1 MFLFA
6 RCLHFLVK
14 IFIKVKNGL
23 MTEVPGQ
30 NRSTSILIKLPTT
43 ACWFRK
49 NVGKDSKLAINDSK
63 CASFVEANHS
73 TVKSK
78 DSLYFHS
85 SSSPVEA
92 NNSKSANHSTVK
104 SKDSLYSHTS
114 SSPVKANNSKSV
126 QFLAD
131 NSNVEAC
138 SLSVN
143 VSVEAKEL
151 KTCRSFVEANCVT
164 MKSDDCFTLK

>member
-6 RCLHFLVK
+6 RCLHLLVK

-23 MTEVPGQ
+23 MTELPGQ
-30 NRSTSILIKLPTT
+30 NRSTSILTKLPTT

-63 CASFVEANHS
+63 YASFVEANHS

-85 SSSPVEA
+85 SS
-92 NNSKSANHSTVK
+92 
-104 SKDSLYSHTS
+104 
-114 SSPVKANNSKSV
+114 
-126 QFLAD
+126 
-131 NSNVEAC
+131 
-138 SLSVN
+138 
-143 VSVEAKEL
+143 
-151 KTCRSFVEANCVT
+151 
-164 MKSDDCFTLK
+164 